1 MLDLIRKNLGAA
13 VPFVGHVGV
22 RLLEVGTGTAV
33 AVLDDAPA
41 LRNHLGTLHAGV
53 IFALGETASGAAVA
67 GALAPVLF
75 DVRPI
80 AQGAQIT
87 YLKPARGTIKATA
100 SVPDADALVGRIAST
115 GRIDVTANV
124 RLHDEAGVEVAG
136 LQVDWVVLGRRRDAG
151 A

>member
-1 MLDLIRKNLGAA
+1 MLDVIRENLGAA

-80 AQGAQIT
+80 ARSAQIT
-87 YLKPARGTIKATA
+87 YLKPAKGTIKATA
-100 SVPDADALVGRIAST
+100 LVPEAETLVGRIASA
-115 GRIDVTANV
+115 GRIEVTASV
-124 RLHDEAGVEVAG
+124 HLHDEAGVEVAR
-136 LQVDWVVLGRRRDAG
+136 LEVDWVVLGRRRDSG